1 MARKGWLL
9 RQIRESVREL
19 EQWPKWM
26 IREAGLHDTLKTLK
40 DFLKKNKPRQGVTN
54 R

>member
-1 MARKGWLL
+1 MARKNWLL

-19 EQWPKWM
+19 EQWPEWM
-26 IREAGLHDTLKTLK
+26 IREAGLRDTLKTLK
-40 DFLKKNKPRQGVTN
+40 NFLREDKPKKQVTN